1 MTFAVMANT
10 PGVLATDS
18 MIPDCFTVM
27 IAIQTF
33 ATASAISVSSMA
45 FATAIAVSISRMT
58 YSLAAG
64 AATAA
69 VTCTV
74 SAATTFC
81 IGRGHWE

>member
-1 MTFAVMANT
+1 MTFAGMANT

-18 MIPDCFTVM
+18 MIPDGFTVM
-27 IAIQTF
+27 ITF
-33 ATASAISVSSMA
+33 LA
-45 FATAIAVSISRMT
+45 FAKAFTTAFAMAIAVSVSRMT
-58 YSLAAG
+58 YSLATG

-74 SAATTFC
+74 TATTTFC